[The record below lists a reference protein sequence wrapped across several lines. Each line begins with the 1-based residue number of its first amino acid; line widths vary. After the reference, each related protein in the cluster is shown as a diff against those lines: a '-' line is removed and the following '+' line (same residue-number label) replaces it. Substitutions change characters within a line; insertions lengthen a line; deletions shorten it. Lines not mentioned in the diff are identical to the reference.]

1 MNNKTHSL
9 LKSKHLASFSYNAGQ
24 GFTIIE
30 LVLVIV
36 LMGILAVTVAP
47 KMFGSDGFEEHT
59 YQAEVISTLRSIQ
72 LRAMQQTA
80 IQPKSIKPTSVKD
93 KACHTVIVTAKLL
106 SVGDKCTVNDTGP
119 NGKKL
124 ALNDLDVKI
133 DEDHNV
139 TFSTSGMTNNSF
151 TFDSNGIPA
160 NCSTPCNITIIGSDT
175 LTIRIESQG
184 YIHAI

>member
-1 MNNKTHSL
+1 MNNKMHSL
-9 LKSKHLASFSYNAGQ
+9 LKSKHLASFSYKAGR

-59 YQAEVISTLRSIQ
+59 YQAEVIATLRSIQ
-72 LRAMQQTA
+72 LRAMQQT
-80 IQPKSIKPTSVKD
+80 SVGGN
-93 KACHTVIVTAKLL
+93 ACHTVIVSTKLL
-106 SVGDKCTVNDTGP
+106 TVGGSCAVN
-119 NGKKL
+119 KKNANDQ

-139 TFSTSGMTNNSF
+139 TFVTSGMTGNSF
-151 TFDSNGIPA
+151 IFDSNGIPA
-160 NCSTPCNITIIGSDT
+160 NCSNPCNITIIGSDT
-175 LTIRIESQG
+175 LTVRIESQG

>member
-9 LKSKHLASFSYNAGQ
+9 LKSKHLASFSYKAGQ

-59 YQAEVISTLRSIQ
+59 YQAEVIAVLRSIQ
-72 LRAMQQTA
+72 LRAMQQT
-80 IQPKSIKPTSVKD
+80 SV
-93 KACHTVIVTAKLL
+93 ASNECHTAIINAKLL
-106 SVGDKCTVNDTGP
+106 TVGSNCAAISENLEGD
-119 NGKKL
+119 
-124 ALNDLDVKI
+124 ALNNLQVEI
-133 DEDHNV
+133 DDGHNV